1 MRLVLIS
8 RLPIYGLNSRSA
20 SIKVAACNTD
30 ITVSVYSIERRRFFV
45 GPLEGNSMA
54 LEKIEKIQRKK
65 NLHEIDF
72 VFSIF
77 QKKFP
82 SLYLYSFLLF
92 LGPSHF
98 MWNSR

>member
-1 MRLVLIS
+1 M
-8 RLPIYGLNSRSA
+8 
-20 SIKVAACNTD
+20 
-30 ITVSVYSIERRRFFV
+30 
-45 GPLEGNSMA
+45 GPLEGYSMA

-82 SLYLYSFLLF
+82 SIYLYYSFLLF

-98 MWNSR
+98 MCILDSIMKEMASHQSKIARICMW

>member
-1 MRLVLIS
+1 M
-8 RLPIYGLNSRSA
+8 
-20 SIKVAACNTD
+20 
-30 ITVSVYSIERRRFFV
+30 

-77 QKKFP
+77 QKKISIHILIQLFIILRAF
-82 SLYLYSFLLF
+82 SLYVEF
-92 LGPSHF
+92 
-98 MWNSR
+98 